1 MGAEPFKPKLA
12 RQDLAVGQFR
22 WLSML
27 GTAGFRGAGVQSDHE
42 DTEEVN
48 RIVAEANKIASATAS
63 LPVACALN
71 FSCSLGIILFAGGRA
86 KFEERTAA
94 DITLRGPI
102 KFCLGLAATCS
113 MYAMSFAVLEKHW
126 IDLVVGRIAGL
137 KGRASADFEG
147 GEEGLPADLFLAR
160 KLESNLH
167 EFAQLRKL
175 SRNSMWFGGSFLML
189 AASMMCLEEG
199 VSGWTVVASAVLV
212 LGVAL
217 IVRLVVKFRAH
228 YLRTLLA
235 FRADSE
241 AVGSVKDAV
250 RAI

>member
-1 MGAEPFKPKLA
+1 M
-12 RQDLAVGQFR
+12 VVY
-22 WLSML
+22 
-27 GTAGFRGAGVQSDHE
+27 T
-42 DTEEVN
+42 
-48 RIVAEANKIASATAS
+48 IA
-63 LPVACALN
+63 
-71 FSCSLGIILFAGGRA
+71 
-86 KFEERTAA
+86 
-94 DITLRGPI
+94 
-102 KFCLGLAATCS
+102 
-113 MYAMSFAVLEKHW
+113 H
-126 IDLVVGRIAGL
+126 
-137 KGRASADFEG
+137 
-147 GEEGLPADLFLAR
+147 ADLFLAR